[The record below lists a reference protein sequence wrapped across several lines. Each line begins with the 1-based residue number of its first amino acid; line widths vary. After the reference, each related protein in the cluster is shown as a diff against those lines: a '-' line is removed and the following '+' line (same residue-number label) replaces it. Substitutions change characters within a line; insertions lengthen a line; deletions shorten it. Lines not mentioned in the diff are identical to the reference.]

1 MFWLLRGV
9 IALSLVLALF
19 ACASLP
25 SLTKVKDTIELAVG
39 MLGAGDWNVSGVLK
53 KNGAA
58 YGTADISWTCRQ
70 GADGKL
76 AGCTE
81 PVLILSPTK

>member
-1 MFWLLRGV
+1 MRTL
-9 IALSLVLALF
+9 LVLVLIVTLA

-39 MLGAGDWNVSGVLK
+39 MLGAGDWSLHGTLT

-58 YGTADISWTCRQ
+58 YGTADIAWTCRQ

-76 AGCTE
+76 AGCSE
-81 PVLILSPTK
+81 PVLVLTPQ